1 MGGIFS
7 VYDKKFRGSF
17 RSIGH
22 AINSGFF
29 STIDCNARIN
39 KRSENGAQS
48 IPCSRPSLDLL
59 QCVGSP
65 LPHHPDSSSD
75 PLSQEDGCFVETF
88 LTPPSRISIKSLK
101 NAPTGL
107 GDGRRHRTTSHP
119 FPHDN
124 ASLSQPKYCLSFSPT
139 NAHLPRGQKNLVPLS
154 HVSLEAKVP
163 PSLRRTSFIHRIQAL
178 LLQFPSPLPSRTECP
193 SFRRRDFSRA
203 DSTYIRPFL
212 ACAFTPGRLQRRDL
226 PTLSP
231 RFKRQMKIRSNGL
244 LDHGQNLRPVA

>member
-29 STIDCNARIN
+29 STIDCNARKN

-48 IPCSRPSLDLL
+48 IPCSRPSLNLL
-59 QCVGSP
+59 HCVGSP
-65 LPHHPDSSSD
+65 LPQHPDSSSD

-88 LTPPSRISIKSLK
+88 LTPPSNHIK
-101 NAPTGL
+101 NPAL
-107 GDGRRHRTTSHP
+107 GSSDEGYGRRHRTAYP

-124 ASLSQPKYCLSFSPT
+124 TYWLHIKYCLSFFPT
-139 NAHLPRGQKNLVPLS
+139 NMYHPMGQKNLDPLC
-154 HVSLEAKVP
+154 HLPFEAKVP
-163 PSLRRTSFIHRIQAL
+163 SSLRRTSFIRQTQAL
-178 LLQFPSPLPSRTECP
+178 PLRFPSPLPSRTECP

-203 DSTYIRPFL
+203 DSSYIRPFL
-212 ACAFTPGRLQRRDL
+212 GYAFTSGRLQRRDL
-226 PTLSP
+226 PTPSP
-231 RFKRQMKIRSNGL
+231 RSKRQMKIRSNGL
-244 LDHGQNLRPVA
+244 LGHAQNMRPSA